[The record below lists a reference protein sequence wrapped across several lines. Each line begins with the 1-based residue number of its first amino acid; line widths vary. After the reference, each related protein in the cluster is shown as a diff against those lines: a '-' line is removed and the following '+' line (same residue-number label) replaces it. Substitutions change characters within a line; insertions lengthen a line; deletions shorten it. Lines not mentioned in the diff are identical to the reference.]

1 MLGKEKVLRG
11 INVDMWE
18 GIVRMPLAL
27 ADPALALD
35 WVGSVESDRKLDGSI
50 AFASERGV
58 LVAEVVAVVAVGGR
72 VGEGS

>member
-1 MLGKEKVLRG
+1 MRG

-27 ADPALALD
+27 ADPAVALD
-35 WVGSVESDRKLDGSI
+35 WVGSVESGRKLDENI
-50 AFASERGV
+50 VFASERGV
-58 LVAEVVAVVAVGGR
+58 PAVGAVVAVAVGGR